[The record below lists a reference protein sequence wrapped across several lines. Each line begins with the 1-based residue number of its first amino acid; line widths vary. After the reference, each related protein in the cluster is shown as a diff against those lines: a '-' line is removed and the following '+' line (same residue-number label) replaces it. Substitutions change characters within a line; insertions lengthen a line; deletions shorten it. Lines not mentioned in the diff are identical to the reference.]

1 MSHPMLDIAVDL
13 AHRAGALLRAG
24 RERDLSVQS
33 KDHHDVVTEIDLAS
47 ERLIV
52 DGLRRSFPDHA
63 VIGEEGGL
71 QTAAARYTWL
81 VDPLDGTLNYL
92 HGIPFYAVS
101 IGLLEDSL
109 PLLGAVYDPL
119 RDELFTA
126 VAGAGA
132 YLNGRRLRVSTIAD
146 LRRTMLTTG
155 FPYDRFVNADNNL
168 REFAALLLQV
178 QDIRRPGSAALDLCN
193 VAAGRSE
200 GHWELGL
207 KPWDVA
213 AAGLIVREAGGL
225 VTDYHGAA
233 WQPLATNRLIAAN
246 PLIHPQLLA
255 ALTAVRSTVS
265 H

>member
-1 MSHPMLDIAVDL
+1 MSHPLLDTAVDL

-24 RERDLSVQS
+24 RERDLTVQS
-33 KDHHDVVTEIDLAS
+33 KDHADVVTEIDLAS

-63 VIGEEGGL
+63 IIGEEGGL
-71 QTAAARYTWL
+71 QTAAASYTWL

-92 HGIPFYAVS
+92 HGIPFFAVS
-101 IGLLEDSL
+101 IGLLHNGT
-109 PLLGAVYDPL
+109 PLLGVVYDPL
-119 RDELFTA
+119 RDELFSA
-126 VAGAGA
+126 VAGHGA
-132 YLNGRRLRVSTIAD
+132 YSNGRRLHVSATAD

-155 FPYDRFVNADNNL
+155 FPYDRFVQPDNNL

-213 AAGLIVREAGGL
+213 AAGLIVREAGGI
-225 VTDYHGAA
+225 VTDYDGAD
-233 WQPLATNRLIAAN
+233 WQPLATDRLIAAN
-246 PLIHPQLLA
+246 PAVHPQLLA
-255 ALTAVRSTVS
+255 ALAAVRATGSY
-265 H
+265 